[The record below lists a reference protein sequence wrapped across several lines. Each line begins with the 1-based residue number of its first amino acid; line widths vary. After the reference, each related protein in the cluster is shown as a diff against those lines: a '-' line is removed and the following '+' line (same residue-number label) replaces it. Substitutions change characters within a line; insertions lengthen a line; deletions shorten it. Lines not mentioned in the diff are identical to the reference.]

1 MVGSTRAPF
10 YCWVAGP
17 ETQNGVPVSPE
28 NSTAEDEIRGLKKGL
43 LFPYSESE
51 TIYHCPSDTRYL
63 KPPTTVNGTGVG
75 GYRSFSLVGGI
86 GPNSQNEIA
95 WHGYFPH
102 LKISTIRSPGDKYI
116 LVEEADGRGLNVNS
130 WIIKPQTPNTWIDP
144 IAIWHLKHST
154 LGFADGHGQKHRWED
169 KSTILMA
176 KEQRTN
182 FGDIG
187 PGEGGDLAF
196 MIRGFPFE
204 RYYSPDYRV
213 CTEPVHRFF
222 EDPAFDVWIFKRSEV
237 PAAMPSAQLGHR
249 RFRDGSGRIFL
260 QDFLHDIGLHDR
272 QGQIGI
278 RRLYFH
284 KGVHRQQMKLVPV
297 AGVQINLSLGYRSRY
312 RCPSKATRCAS
323 R

>member
-1 MVGSTRAPF
+1 MKQRNAFTLIELLVAIAIIALLLSTIMPALKAAKLQAQGAVCLTNVGGLARAWTVYADENNGRIVGSMVGSTRAPF

-28 NSTAEDEIRGLKKGL
+28 NSTAEDEIRGIKKGL

-95 WHGYFPH
+95 WQGYVPH

-204 RYYSPDYRV
+204 RYYSP
-213 CTEPVHRFF
+213 
-222 EDPAFDVWIFKRSEV
+222 
-237 PAAMPSAQLGHR
+237 
-249 RFRDGSGRIFL
+249 
-260 QDFLHDIGLHDR
+260 
-272 QGQIGI
+272 
-278 RRLYFH
+278 
-284 KGVHRQQMKLVPV
+284 
-297 AGVQINLSLGYRSRY
+297 
-312 RCPSKATRCAS
+312 
-323 R
+323 